1 MPHTRPLFLARQT
14 YRLRR
19 LMDAAR
25 LLPVLGFFLFL
36 FPILWGPGTSVAHS
50 TVFDGLYLFLVW
62 PGLILCAFL
71 ISRALAPAAEDA
83 EAAEEEDK

>member
-1 MPHTRPLFLARQT
+1 MPQPRPLFLARQT

-25 LLPVLGFFLFL
+25 LLPILGFFLFL
-36 FPILWGPGTSVAHS
+36 FPILWGPGTSIARS

-62 PGLILCAFL
+62 PFLILCALL
-71 ISRALAPAAEDA
+71 ISRTLSSAVEAEG
-83 EAAEEEDK
+83 ETEE

>member
-1 MPHTRPLFLARQT
+1 MPHNRPLFLARQT

-36 FPILWGPGTSVAHS
+36 LPILWGPGTSVAHS

-62 PGLILCAFL
+62 PFLILCAFL
-71 ISRALAPAAEDA
+71 VSRALAHSTE
-83 EAAEEEDK
+83 AEEDE

>member
-1 MPHTRPLFLARQT
+1 MARPLFLARQS

-36 FPILWGPGTSVAHS
+36 LPMLWGPGSGVPHS
-50 TVFDGLYLFLVW
+50 TAFDGVYLFLVW
-62 PGLILCAFL
+62 PGLILCAGL
-71 ISRALAPAAEDA
+71 IARRLGPVTERG
-83 EAAEEEDK
+83 EEEG